1 MPVPEITGYTSI
13 AEIRTIFEIGQE
25 VIKIGAAD
33 DDNVTE
39 DQVKQ
44 AIYDVE
50 RRIDARIAF
59 KYTIPL
65 DVPVD
70 EVINQIAR
78 YRTAYDISL
87 IVYPSREFEAL
98 PEAVKEWRK
107 LADDL
112 LQDVITGSINL
123 TVPTA
128 AGTGIKA
135 MTSHLKRAREIQVR
149 LTGTDWNYL
158 GYEHIVPESFIA
170 TSTPVMPPPSGTQY
184 TEGTDYEVLWKEGA
198 MRLVTGTKIPSG
210 SLVYLFFLYQETPE
224 YQEGIR
230 PDERIAQGGSY
241 F

>member
-1 MPVPEITGYTSI
+1 MPVPEPTGYCSV
-13 AEIRTIFEIGQE
+13 AEIREIFERGQE

-65 DVPVD
+65 AVPTD
-70 EVINQIAR
+70 EVINQITR
-78 YRTAYDISL
+78 RRSAYDIFVD
-87 IVYPSREFEAL
+87 VYPSREFEAL
-98 PEAVKEWRK
+98 PEAVKEWRD
-107 LADDL
+107 LAESL
-112 LQDVITGSINL
+112 LTDIITGSITL
-123 TVPTA
+123 TIPAA

-135 MTSHLKRAREIQVR
+135 MTSHLRRAREIEVR

-170 TSTPVMPPPSGTQY
+170 TSVVDISTQY
-184 TEGTDYEVLWKEGA
+184 TEGTDYEVLWREGA
-198 MRLVTGTKIPSG
+198 MRLVTGSSIVAG
-210 SLVYLFFLYQETPE
+210 SLIYLFFLYQTTPE

-230 PDERIAQGGSY
+230 REDVASEEGSY
-241 F
+241 L